1 LKKKIAIKLGMINS
15 ISYIIQNIL
24 FLIFNFISYNA
35 FSENEISNR
44 RSAHHQDNRS
54 DMNGNLS
61 LMVGSVDLTC
71 SKSRSTSP
79 EEENDINVND

>member
-1 LKKKIAIKLGMINS
+1 MPNIIL
-15 ISYIIQNIL
+15 YIIFIL
-24 FLIFNFISYNA
+24 YCQ
-35 FSENEISNR
+35 FSENDISNR
-44 RSAHHQDNRS
+44 RSAHHQDTRS

-79 EEENDINVND
+79 GEENDINVND

>member
-1 LKKKIAIKLGMINS
+1 MFLGNDV
-15 ISYIIQNIL
+15 
-24 FLIFNFISYNA
+24 
-35 FSENEISNR
+35 SNMR
-44 RSAHHQDNRS
+44 LAHHQDTRS

>member
-1 LKKKIAIKLGMINS
+1 MPNIIL
-15 ISYIIQNIL
+15 YIIIFIL
-24 FLIFNFISYNA
+24 YYPFL
-35 FSENEISNR
+35 ENDISNR
-44 RSAHHQDNRS
+44 RSAHHQDTRS

-79 EEENDINVND
+79 EEENDDINVND

>member
-1 LKKKIAIKLGMINS
+1 MILIIKPI
-15 ISYIIQNIL
+15 
-24 FLIFNFISYNA
+24 FLIQHA
-35 FSENEISNR
+35 FETFPDSDTSSR
-44 RSAHHQDNRS
+44 RSTHHQDTRS

-71 SKSRSTSP
+71 SKSRSSSP